1 MYVLQIY
8 AIHKIRIPYQV
19 KKTAQPQPY
28 TQLPIATANERSQKN
43 TGSPQHPSAATNSTR
58 VLVSKQWEK
67 RLCSSTI
74 WRTGC
79 RFRTGPIKHNMKNL
93 ASSLV
98 NSYVLITSSNLRST
112 QSKRPMQILQI
123 KTMLLNQQIVESS
136 WLHLKTRE
144 RSAKTH
150 AHGGHVSKTNEGR
163 WIWRSTVLLFLPY
176 RIYTGF
182 NPSSLSRSSLS
193 ILSLR
198 GGGGS

>member
-1 MYVLQIY
+1 MLKNSPTTTIY
-8 AIHKIRIPYQV
+8 TTTHCHSKRTKP
-19 KKTAQPQPY
+19 KEHRFTATPEHGNQQH
-28 TQLPIATANERSQKN
+28 ARRSAR
-43 TGSPQHPSAATNSTR
+43 TI
-58 VLVSKQWEK
+58 LVSKQREK

-74 WRTGC
+74 WRTNC

-98 NSYVLITSSNLRST
+98 NSYVLITSNNLRST

-136 WLHLKTRE
+136 WLHLKIRE
-144 RSAKTH
+144 RMAKTR

-163 WIWRSTVLLFLPY
+163 CIWRSTLLLFLPY

-182 NPSSLSRSSLS
+182 SLSRSSFS
-193 ILSLR
+193 ILSPRRRRLGQASGACFR
-198 GGGGS
+198 ARAP